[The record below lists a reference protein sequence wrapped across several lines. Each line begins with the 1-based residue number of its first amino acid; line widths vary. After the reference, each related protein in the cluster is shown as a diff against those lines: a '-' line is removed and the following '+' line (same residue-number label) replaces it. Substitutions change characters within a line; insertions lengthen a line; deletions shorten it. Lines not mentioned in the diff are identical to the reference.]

1 MATKIAIDTLGASSN
16 LQSLNNA
23 IKATTNAWKSQEIA
37 LKSSGDMLGAAQTR
51 YNGLSETI
59 DRQKAKLSELVDRQN
74 QLINVNENTVRA
86 YNEYENKVSSLK
98 NELQNLDTTT
108 DSGRERAE
116 QLKNQISQ
124 LGEEFQ
130 KSSGITKKDADAYL
144 KLQKN
149 ISSTEKQLSHMKH
162 SKNEPPPP

>member
-1 MATKIAIDTLGASSN
+1 MATRIALDTVGASSS

-23 IKATTNAWKSQEIA
+23 IKSTTNSWKSQEIA

-59 DRQKAKLSELVDRQN
+59 DRQKAKIDELVNRQN
-74 QLINVNENTVRA
+74 QLINVNQETTRA
-86 YNEYENKVSSLK
+86 YTEYENKVSSLK

-116 QLKNQISQ
+116 QLKSQISQ
-124 LGEEFQ
+124 LTEEFQ
-130 KSSGITKKDADAYL
+130 KSSGKLKKML
-144 KLQKN
+144 KLF
-149 ISSTEKQLSHMKH
+149 
-162 SKNEPPPP
+162 